1 MHVLRKSVG
10 CNGEHLQKEV
20 TQPGASREH
29 QPKRVMQEWRYK
41 RKSKRTEAGKGY
53 TEDPNLMWVP
63 EAEKGLEH
71 SQSIRSVAQSCPT
84 LSNPMDCSMPAFPLH
99 QQLPELAQIHAHQVS
114 DAIQPSH
121 PLSSLSPS
129 AFNLAR
135 IRVFSNESVHCIMWP
150 KYWSFSFNI
159 STSNEYSG
167 MISFR
172 MDWLDLLAVQGTLK
186 SLLHYQSSKASVLR
200 YSAFFIVQL
209 SHPCMTTGE
218 TIALTGWTFV
228 DKVISLLFNMLSSLV
243 IAFLPRNK
251 QLLISWLQ
259 SPSAVIWEPPKE
271 SLSLFP
277 LLPHLFAWSDGTR
290 CHDLCFLNVEF

>member
-121 PLSSLSPS
+121 PLSSPSPPAPNPS
-129 AFNLAR
+129 HHQSLFQWVSSSHQVAKVLEFQLQ
-135 IRVFSNESVHCIMWP
+135 HQ
-150 KYWSFSFNI
+150 SFQW
-159 STSNEYSG
+159 TP
-167 MISFR
+167 R
-172 MDWLDLLAVQGTLK
+172 TDLL
-186 SLLHYQSSKASVLR
+186 
-200 YSAFFIVQL
+200 
-209 SHPCMTTGE
+209 
-218 TIALTGWTFV
+218 
-228 DKVISLLFNMLSSLV
+228 
-243 IAFLPRNK
+243 
-251 QLLISWLQ
+251 
-259 SPSAVIWEPPKE
+259 
-271 SLSLFP
+271 
-277 LLPHLFAWSDGTR
+277 
-290 CHDLCFLNVEF
+290 